1 MEKFKL
7 NSHNA
12 YNNLVNWLCE
22 QKEFERFNLICE
34 VKQFRAKRSL
44 SQNRLYH
51 MYKACIS
58 QETGQETDSLHE
70 WLLFSFSPKIE
81 INGCMIP
88 KRSKALDTKEFTIFI
103 DRMVVFAS
111 SELSI
116 TLPDPEDKAFEKF
129 VAHYENYI

>member
-1 MEKFKL
+1 
-7 NSHNA
+7 
-12 YNNLVNWLCE
+12 
-22 QKEFERFNLICE
+22 
-34 VKQFRAKRSL
+34 
-44 SQNRLYH
+44 